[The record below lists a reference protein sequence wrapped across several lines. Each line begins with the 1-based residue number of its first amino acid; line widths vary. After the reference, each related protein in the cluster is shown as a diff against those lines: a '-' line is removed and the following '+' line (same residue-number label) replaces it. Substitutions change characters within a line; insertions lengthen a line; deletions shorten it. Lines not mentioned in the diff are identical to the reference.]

1 MLLLLL
7 LLLVL
12 VLVLVLLLP
21 MLLLLLC
28 EKAALDRR
36 LLCTAQGSPE
46 YKEGVA
52 SFIERRTPEF
62 EDYDPSRPLIQKAN
76 EYFEGRGANLLG
88 KL

>member
-1 MLLLLL
+1 
-7 LLLVL
+7 
-12 VLVLVLLLP
+12 

-36 LLCTAQGSPE
+36 RLLRTAQGSPE